1 MLSDILKGKD
11 HRKFNSLLQAMTWF
25 QLLLSSALLAIS
37 SSAPPNSLCNAFEAP
52 GTAVMFCD
60 ATLWP
65 QTHETCLPPST
76 CIPYKVP
83 SSRSHKLGFI
93 VTSKIPGFRL
103 YSLQLC

>member
-11 HRKFNSLLQAMTWF
+11 HRKFNSLSQAMTWF

-37 SSAPPNSLCNAFEAP
+37 GSPPPHSLFNALEAP
-52 GTAVMFCD
+52 GTAVMFCV
-60 ATLWP
+60 ATLLP

-76 CIPYKVP
+76 FTPYKVP
-83 SSRSHKLGFI
+83 SSGSHKLGFRVAI
-93 VTSKIPGFRL
+93 KIPGFRL